1 MAVKAAGM
9 VEKFVAIA
17 TSSDSGRCALRQP
30 DLVAFVDISTG
41 GLIQDEAT
49 QYPNTGPVLSQAQ
62 GHTLRVGDPGHQYE
76 SRPFSD
82 RDQFCRLGHGHGQGF
97 LHEDVFA
104 RLQGRACKRIM
115 RARRRS
121 DGDGFDIA
129 GQEWIEIIVERGG
142 AIEIAGLLQTVR
154 VGIADG
160 AEIGAGSSVEVTG
173 EVGTPVAE
181 ADESNAGYGHS
192 VGS

>member
-76 SRPFSD
+76 SGVSKARK
-82 RDQFCRLGHGHGQGF
+82 RLSHTCGW
-97 LHEDVFA
+97 
-104 RLQGRACKRIM
+104 RI
-115 RARRRS
+115 
-121 DGDGFDIA
+121 
-129 GQEWIEIIVERGG
+129 
-142 AIEIAGLLQTVR
+142 AIMHYFHVYKLLPIQR
-154 VGIADG
+154 
-160 AEIGAGSSVEVTG
+160 
-173 EVGTPVAE
+173 
-181 ADESNAGYGHS
+181 
-192 VGS
+192 